1 MSCDPKSFSHV
12 NEHVFEALRKK
23 LRSAGY
29 DISGTEGTINGPMG
43 IVIDFEWDK
52 ANSVLYTHVVSKNFL
67 VPCSRINSEL
77 AKAINEVSNI
87 A

>member
-1 MSCDPKSFSHV
+1 MSCDPKAFHHV
-12 NEHVFEALRKK
+12 NAHVFKALRAK
-23 LRSAGY
+23 LSAAGY
-29 DISGTEGTINGPMG
+29 DISGTQGTIHGPMG
-43 IVIDFEWDK
+43 IVIDFDWDEEN
-52 ANSVLYTHVVSKNFL
+52 AILYTQVVSKNFL